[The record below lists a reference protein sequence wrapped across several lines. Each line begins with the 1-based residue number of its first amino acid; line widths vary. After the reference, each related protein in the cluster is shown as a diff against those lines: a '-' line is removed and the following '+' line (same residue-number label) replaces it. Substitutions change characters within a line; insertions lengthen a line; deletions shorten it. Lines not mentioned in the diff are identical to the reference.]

1 MTDMTNWREDA
12 VVAFT
17 IAKASG
23 RSRPNVED
31 ADLTDSILKALE
43 DSNHII
49 MNRVEQISIVAMFKE
64 VTSKRADFFSRLAV
78 LCGHDWYDIHIRGGV
93 YDEMILKIISWRD
106 GAARAKE
113 KFAVSEGYM
122 KWLRRQGLT
131 PSWLPQPVAKFEGE
145 E

>member
-78 LCGHDWYDIHIRGGV
+78 LCGHDWYDIHIRGGC
-93 YDEMILKIISWRD
+93 
-106 GAARAKE
+106 
-113 KFAVSEGYM
+113 
-122 KWLRRQGLT
+122 LRRNDSQDHFMAGWGCASQGEVCSQRRLHE
-131 PSWLPQPVAKFEGE
+131 VAASAGVDTKLVAAASGKVRG
-145 E
+145 